1 MKKKVFW
8 IIYYAVA
15 VLALVVALIFLRELI
30 NFSGYSA
37 FPIVGTLLLIVQ
49 VFFYPSRWRIKL
61 YLWDQ
66 SRKLSAWFGELLEFS
81 EKQEEELYREELP
94 FARMASR
101 IALFCIPFVIA
112 GVWFC
117 AVPVKIVFGFLSLI
131 PSIVFLIYE
140 GVVVIKEAKISDKK
154 RERELEEQKKREEL
168 GKWK

>member
-49 VFFYPSRWRIKL
+49 VFFYPSRQRNNL
-61 YLWDQ
+61 YFWKIH
-66 SRKLSAWFGELLEFS
+66 REMRRWGYYEEFS
-81 EKQEEELYREELP
+81 EKQKEALYQEELP
-94 FARMASR
+94 FTRRASKV
-101 IALFCIPFVIA
+101 ALFCIPFVIA
-112 GVWFC
+112 CAWFC
-117 AVPVKIVFGFLSLI
+117 SVPIKIISGFFPLI
-131 PSIVFLIYE
+131 PSFTFLIRLFSYE
-140 GVVVIKEAKISDKK
+140 IKEAKISDEN
-154 RERELEEQKKREEL
+154 REKELEEQKKREEL